1 MKTKNSNDKI
11 ISAKY
16 KVYSFINL
24 RTKFLFI
31 SPFKFNLLKSEMN
44 KFIKLLFGERLFS

>member
-24 RTKFLFI
+24 RTKFI
-31 SPFKFNLLKSEMN
+31 YPFKFNLLKSEMN